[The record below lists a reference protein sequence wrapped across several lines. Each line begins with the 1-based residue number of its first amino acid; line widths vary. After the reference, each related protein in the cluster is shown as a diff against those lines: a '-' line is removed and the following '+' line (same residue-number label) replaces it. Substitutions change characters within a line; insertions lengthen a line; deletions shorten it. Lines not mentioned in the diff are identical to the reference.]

1 MFRKIAQNS
10 GGYLLLN
17 MNLIVSLQYISSNT
31 DIAHNDLQWV
41 WSSYIIQQDS
51 LISSQR
57 LSARH
62 I

>member
-31 DIAHNDLQWV
+31 DIAHNDLQ
-41 WSSYIIQQDS
+41 
-51 LISSQR
+51 
-57 LSARH
+57 
-62 I
+62 